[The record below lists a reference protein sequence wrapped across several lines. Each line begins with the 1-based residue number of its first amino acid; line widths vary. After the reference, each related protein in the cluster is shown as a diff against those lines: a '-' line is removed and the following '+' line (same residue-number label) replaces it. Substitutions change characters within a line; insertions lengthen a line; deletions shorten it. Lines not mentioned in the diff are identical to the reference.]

1 VLVDAAQAP
10 WIVQH
15 LGAGAVVDERP
26 DGSVVV
32 RMTVTNREN
41 FRSFV
46 LTFLDH
52 AEVLAPGELRDD
64 VVAWL
69 ADQAG
74 AA

>member
-1 VLVDAAQAP
+1 
-10 WIVQH
+10 
-15 LGAGAVVDERP
+15 VVEERG

-32 RMTVTNREN
+32 GMTVTNREN

-52 AEVLAPGELRDD
+52 AEVLAPDDLRDD

-69 ADQAG
+69 EAQVG